1 MKMLKQVVALIA
13 ALLMMATSAL
23 AGGWEIPSNY
33 PMTLPD
39 CYLYLVPGEAVMF
52 MQEKPSIYEQATS
65 KSAAIGK
72 VEENEVVTIESLNEN
87 RKWAYVTT
95 ADGVSGWISA
105 SKLIM
110 ANVVAFDGVVDSNA
124 EWKRTGRR
132 IELLAKPEEGA
143 RVLGKYYTGTLCD
156 VLGTKLYADGLT
168 YYKRVRIGGQ
178 TGYVIARDIRMG
190 LASYAEEV
198 PSIMVHNAENAQG
211 VIYAEPDASSQV
223 LLSVNDGEY
232 VSVLGVCPNNW
243 YYVMTECVAGYMHGS
258 ALVTQLPWDSDAVA
272 AETDDAA
279 DVVTNATVTLPADE
293 GSMFIVSS
301 KVGNRVNVRSK
312 ASSNGTVIAK
322 YYTGTPVTPL
332 GEKNGYMHISIGH
345 VEGYIDM
352 RFLAEV
358 PGDRESELIR
368 CIVVPASG
376 KTTVNMYRWNTSKSD
391 VVRELADGDEVILI
405 GLDGDWAHVVHGTTH
420 GFVRH
425 SELFEQPEF

>member
-1 MKMLKQVVALIA
+1 MKMLKRLVALIA

-39 CYLYLVPGEAVMF
+39 CYLYLVPGDAVMF
-52 MQEKPSIYEQATS
+52 MPEKPSIYEQATS
-65 KSAAIGK
+65 KSAVVGK
-72 VEENEVVTIESLNEN
+72 VVENEVVRIESLNEN

-95 ADGVSGWISA
+95 ADGVSGWIST

-110 ANVVAFDGVVDSNA
+110 ESVLANDGVLDSNA
-124 EWKRTGRR
+124 NWEPTGRR
-132 IELLAKPEEGA
+132 IELLAKPQEGA
-143 RVLGKYYTGTLCD
+143 RVLGKYYTGALCD
-156 VLGTKLYADGLT
+156 VLGTKLYKDGNTSYL
-168 YYKRVRIGGQ
+168 RVRIGGQ
-178 TGYVIARDIRMG
+178 TGYVIVRDVRMG

-198 PSIMVHNAENAQG
+198 PSIMVHSADNAQG

-223 LLSVNDGEY
+223 LLSVNDGAY

-243 YYVMTECVAGYMHGS
+243 YYVMTECVAGYMRGS
-258 ALVTQLPWDSDAVA
+258 ALVTQLPWDPDAAV
-272 AETDDAA
+272 EEKEEAA

-301 KVGNRVNVRSK
+301 KEGNRVNVRSK
-312 ASSNGTVIAK
+312 ASSSGTVIAK

-352 RFLAEV
+352 RFLAEE

-368 CIVVPASG
+368 CIVVPAAG
-376 KTTVNMYRWNTSKSD
+376 KTSVTLYRWNSSKSD
-391 VVRELADGDEVILI
+391 VIRELADGDEVILI

-420 GFVRH
+420 GFVKH
-425 SELFEQPEF
+425 SELFEKPEF